1 MSQFSAGWS
10 KHDDTS
16 SVGRNEEVRPTA
28 NVFLDDLRLEG
39 VQILHDNGRGDFRV
53 QVPANWTTQAFF
65 KLAHHHNVIVRGLQP
80 DDEDLEELFH
90 RVIEENRG
98 AR

>member
-1 MSQFSAGWS
+1 
-10 KHDDTS
+10 
-16 SVGRNEEVRPTA
+16 
-28 NVFLDDLRLEG
+28 
-39 VQILHDNGRGDFRV
+39 V

-65 KLAHHHNVIVRGLQP
+65 KLAHLHSVIVRGLQP

-98 AR
+98 AT